1 MGGDDKV
8 RNGVEGG
15 AHEHRNILQK
25 TPEKGDLVR
34 KRFKFFTDKLSLKF
48 LLESVVKKDL
58 CA

>member
-34 KRFKFFTDKLSLKF
+34 KKVQILYRQIAIKI